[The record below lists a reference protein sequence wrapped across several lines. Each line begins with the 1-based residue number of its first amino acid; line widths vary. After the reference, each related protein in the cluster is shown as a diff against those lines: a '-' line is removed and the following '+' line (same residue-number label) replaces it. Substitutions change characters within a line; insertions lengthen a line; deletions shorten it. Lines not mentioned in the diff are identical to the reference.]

1 MTKTKNIQHLHFEG
15 GRERGKGEMEELTQ
29 FTPTPV
35 GPNLVE
41 KWIEIKMKNKQII
54 QKHWNEEILKKPE
67 GISRGK
73 KSQGE
78 NRHSH
83 HSKWAALI

>member
-1 MTKTKNIQHLHFEG
+1 MTKTKKYSTCPFR
-15 GRERGKGEMEELTQ
+15 GREREGEGEIEELTQ
-29 FTPTPV
+29 FKPTPV

-41 KWIEIKMKNKQII
+41 KVIEIKMKNKQII
-54 QKHWNEEILKKPE
+54 QKHSNEEKLKKTE
-67 GISRGK
+67 GISRGG